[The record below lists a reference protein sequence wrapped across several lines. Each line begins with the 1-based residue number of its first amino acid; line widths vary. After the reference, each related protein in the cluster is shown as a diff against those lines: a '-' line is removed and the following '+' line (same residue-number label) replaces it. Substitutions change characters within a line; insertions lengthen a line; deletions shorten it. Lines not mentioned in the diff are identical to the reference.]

1 MEVVD
6 EDDDFDSSIDSKK
19 LSSKVEEVFLIDFKE
34 LRYKSRHNSINSKET
49 NSNFI
54 WKYSASNEIDLLLKS
69 PYSEKNNLKIFSHYK
84 KGGFRNDN

>member
-6 EDDDFDSSIDSKK
+6 EDDDFDSSIDSEK

-34 LRYKSRHNSINSKET
+34 LKYKSINFIET
-49 NSNFI
+49 NSNSTC
-54 WKYSASNEIDLLLKS
+54 KYFESNEIDLLLKS
-69 PYSEKNNLKIFSHYK
+69 LYSEKNNLKIFSHYK